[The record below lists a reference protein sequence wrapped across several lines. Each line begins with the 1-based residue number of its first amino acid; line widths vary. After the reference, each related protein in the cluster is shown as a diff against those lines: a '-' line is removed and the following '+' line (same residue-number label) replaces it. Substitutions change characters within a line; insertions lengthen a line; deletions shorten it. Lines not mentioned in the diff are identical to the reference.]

1 MNGKFFDDEEE
12 IEVRPRKRVVRK
24 SPAELDAGDTGD
36 IRPRRERP
44 AGRQNPQQM
53 RAEGSS
59 RQINRRRPNI
69 EVREMR
75 DPEGLSLE
83 TDIIRYVM
91 LALLV
96 IAVTVFTVK
105 FLEASLLM
113 VLVIQVILVV
123 MGILLK
129 NTPVFVSLLIALLI
143 LVAGM
148 ITKNTDIVLCGNA
161 TFLATILTFKS

>member
-1 MNGKFFDDEEE
+1 
-12 IEVRPRKRVVRK
+12 
-24 SPAELDAGDTGD
+24 
-36 IRPRRERP
+36 
-44 AGRQNPQQM
+44 M

-59 RQINRRRPNI
+59 RQISRRRPNI